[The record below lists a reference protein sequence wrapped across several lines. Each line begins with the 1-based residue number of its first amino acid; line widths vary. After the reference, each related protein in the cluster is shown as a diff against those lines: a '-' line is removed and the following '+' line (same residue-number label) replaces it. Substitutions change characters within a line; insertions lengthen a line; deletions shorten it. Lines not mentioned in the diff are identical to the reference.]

1 MERILVSSCLLGR
14 KVRYNGSDKAV
25 GDDRLALWRD
35 EGRLVHFCPE
45 LAAGFGT
52 PRPPAEIVGGGDGCA
67 ILADAG
73 GRVVEDNGRDVT
85 DLYMAGAQLALE
97 AARAH
102 GCRFAILTD
111 GSPSCGSG
119 FIYDGTFS
127 GRTKTGI
134 GVTTAVLE
142 RAGIRVVAETRLA
155 DLAVLLDDG
164 RPDASPVSPRPSSAP
179 R

>member
-25 GDDRLALWRD
+25 GDDRLTLWRD
-35 EGRLVHFCPE
+35 EGRLVPFCPE

-52 PRPPAEIVGGGDGCA
+52 PRPPAELVGGGDGRS

-73 GRVVEDNGRDVT
+73 GRVVEDTGRDVT
-85 DLYMAGAQLALE
+85 DLYLAGAQLALE
-97 AARAH
+97 AARAN

-127 GRTKTGI
+127 GRTKG
-134 GVTTAVLE
+134 GVGLTTAVLE
-142 RAGIRVVAETRLA
+142 RAGIRVFAETRLA
-155 DLAVLLDDG
+155 DLAALLDDG
-164 RPDASPVSPRPSSAP
+164 RADVSPLSPKPSSAP